1 VAITVIAV
9 NQVIYPIDL
18 GDIMQ
23 TITKVHKVAAF
34 TTGEEGG
41 NPAGVMIRASLPE
54 EPAMQRIAAEM
65 GYSETVF
72 AAPQGD
78 GWRVRYFS
86 PDGEV
91 AFCGHAT
98 IALGAVLAQQNGDG
112 IFPLTTNHAK
122 VTVEGRAHGNGA
134 TAALQSPA
142 TSSSPAS
149 PALVQ
154 EALKLF
160 GYSVSDLDDRIPPAI
175 ASGGVHHLVL
185 ALASR
190 DKLRAMRYELG
201 AGRSLMQRYGLTTIS
216 LVHAETPQRFHARN
230 PFASSGVYEDPAT
243 GAAAA
248 ALAGYLRDLDWP
260 HGGSID
266 IIQGEDM
273 GAPCHLQVQISDEAG
288 SSIRVSGKA
297 RMIGE

>member
-1 VAITVIAV
+1 
-9 NQVIYPIDL
+9 
-18 GDIMQ
+18 MQ
-23 TITKVHKVAAF
+23 TITKIHKVAAF
-34 TTGEEGG
+34 TKDDQGG
-41 NPAGVMIRASLPE
+41 NPAGVMIRASLPD

-65 GYSETVF
+65 VYSETVF
-72 AAPQGD
+72 AAPSGD

-91 AFCGHAT
+91 PFCGHAT

-112 IFPLTTNHAK
+112 IFPLTTNHTR
-122 VTVEGRAHGNGA
+122 VTVEGKTGGGKVS
-134 TAALQSPA
+134 AALQSPG
-142 TSSSPAS
+142 TSSEPAP

-154 EALKLF
+154 QALALF
-160 GYSVSDLDDRIPPAI
+160 GYALSDLDDRIPPAI
-175 ASGGVHHLVL
+175 AFGGAHHLVL
-185 ALASR
+185 ALTSR
-190 DKLRAMRYELG
+190 AKLRAMRYDLD
-201 AGRSLMQRYGLTTIS
+201 AGRSFMRDHGLTTVA

-230 PFASSGVYEDPAT
+230 PFASGGVYEDPAT

-273 GAPCHLQVQISDEAG
+273 GAPSQLQVQIGSEAG
-288 SSIRVSGKA
+288 SSIRVSGSA
-297 RMIGE
+297 RWLGE

>member
-1 VAITVIAV
+1 
-9 NQVIYPIDL
+9 
-18 GDIMQ
+18 MQ

-34 TTGEEGG
+34 TVGEEGG
-41 NPAGVMIRASLPE
+41 NPAGVMIRSSLPE

-72 AAPQGD
+72 AAPFED

-112 IFPLTTNHAK
+112 IFPLTTNHAR
-122 VTVEGRAHGNGA
+122 VTVEGKARGKGA
-134 TAALQSPA
+134 MAALQSPP
-142 TSSSPAS
+142 TSSMPAP

-160 GYSVSDLDDRIPPAI
+160 GYSAADLDDRIPPAI
-175 ASGGVHHLVL
+175 ANGGVNHLVL
-185 ALASR
+185 ALNSR
-190 DKLRAMRYELG
+190 DKLRAMRYSLD
-201 AGRSLMQRYGLTTIS
+201 AGRSMMQRYGLVTIS
-216 LVHAETPQRFHARN
+216 LVYAETPQRFHARN
-230 PFASSGVYEDPAT
+230 AFASSGVYEDPAT

-260 HGGSID
+260 HGGAIE

-273 GAPCHLQVQISDEAG
+273 GAPCHLQVEIPSQPG
-288 SSIRVSGKA
+288 SSIRVSGSA
-297 RMIGE
+297 RMMGE

>member
-1 VAITVIAV
+1 
-9 NQVIYPIDL
+9 
-18 GDIMQ
+18 MQ
-23 TITKVHKVAAF
+23 TITKIHKVAAF
-34 TTGEEGG
+34 TAGDQGG
-41 NPAGVMIRASLPE
+41 NPAGVMIRAALPE

-72 AAPQGD
+72 AAPTAD

-112 IFPLTTNHAK
+112 IFPLTTNHAR
-122 VTVEGRAHGNGA
+122 VTVEGRASGDRA
-134 TAALQSPA
+134 DAALQSPA
-142 TSSSPAS
+142 TSSAPA
-149 PALVQ
+149 PAGLVK
-154 EALKLF
+154 EALALF
-160 GYSVSDLDDRIPPAI
+160 RYTLADLDDRIPPAI
-175 ASGGVHHLVL
+175 ANGGVDHLVL

-190 DKLRAMRYELG
+190 DKLRAMRYELA

-216 LVHAETPQRFHARN
+216 LLHAETPQRFHARN

-260 HGGSID
+260 HGGAID

-273 GAPCHLQVQISDEAG
+273 GAPCHLRVEIGDQAG
-288 SSIRVSGKA
+288 ASIRVSGSA
-297 RMIGE
+297 RMLGD